1 MVSRTVGLNVLA
13 AVMWAVLTIAAPAH
27 ATPKAFGQ
35 ADAAWHT
42 AELEKA
48 MKLYQDALAE
58 GGLEPNE
65 VVIAYSRIG
74 TVKAAVGDKN
84 GALSAFRVASS
95 IDPGFELPA
104 DSGPIAKKL
113 YTKAQAEAGQLD
125 GAKLEITIAAPET
138 VPAQKGFKIETTIPE
153 GFAVLVAEIAV
164 TIEDPV
170 TGKRW
175 RRKAP
180 SEPKVTFEFPKRV
193 AIRGA
198 RLKIKAAAV
207 DGQNNSWT
215 TAETKIKVEGV
226 REMSDISDEP
236 MGEKPKKK
244 EEKSNFFS
252 LDGPL
257 PWIVGGAVLVGG
269 VILYAATRPPD
280 EVNVGSPTWN

>member
-1 MVSRTVGLNVLA
+1 MVFPTAPRRAFLGLILA
-13 AVMWAVLTIAAPAH
+13 LVALALPAA

-48 MKLYQDALAE
+48 MKLYQDALNE

-74 TVKAAVGDKN
+74 TVKAAVGDKD

-104 DSGPIAKKL
+104 DSGPVAKKL
-113 YTKAQAEAGQLD
+113 YQKAQAEAGQLG
-125 GAKLEITIAAPET
+125 GAKLELTLTAPENIPPQKPFT
-138 VPAQKGFKIETTIPE
+138 VETAIPE
-153 GFAVLVAEIAV
+153 GFAVLVAEVTV
-164 TIEDPV
+164 TIEDPA

-175 RRKAP
+175 KKKAA
-180 SEPKVTFEFPKRV
+180 SEPKLTFEFPKRV

-198 RLKIKAAAV
+198 RLKVKAAAV
-207 DGQNNSWT
+207 DGQNNAWT
-215 TAETKIKVEGV
+215 VAETKIKVEGV
-226 REMSDISDEP
+226 REMSEISDEP
-236 MGEKPKKK
+236 LAEKPKKK

-280 EVNVGSPTWN
+280 EVTVGSPTWN

>member
-1 MVSRTVGLNVLA
+1 MAFRNAGLKALA
-13 AVMWAVLTIAAPAH
+13 ALTLVVLTFAVPAG

-48 MKLYQDALAE
+48 MKLYQEALAE
-58 GGLEPNE
+58 GGLAPNE

-74 TVKAAVGDKN
+74 TVKAALRDKN
-84 GALSAFRVASS
+84 GALSAFRVAAS

-113 YTKAQAEAGQLD
+113 YAKAQKEAGQMG
-125 GAKLEITIAAPET
+125 GAKLELTISAPD
-138 VPAQKGFKIETTIPE
+138 KIPPRKPFQLKTSIPE
-153 GFAVLVAEIAV
+153 GFAVLVAEVNV

-180 SEPKVTFEFPKRV
+180 SEATVTFDFPKRV

-198 RLKIKAAAV
+198 RLKVKASAV
-207 DGQNNSWT
+207 DGQNNAWT
-215 TAETKIKVEGV
+215 TAETKIKVDGV
-226 REMSDISDEP
+226 REMSAISDEP
-236 MGEKPKKK
+236 LGEKPKKK
-244 EEKSNFFS
+244 EEKSSFFS